1 MKPGGKT
8 MEKRRNWRLVVST
21 LLLAS
26 CLAATACSSS
36 TNGTG
41 NVGATNV
48 ASETNKASAGK
59 KESTGDKI
67 DPLGKYDPPINVSV
81 ATLIDQATKFRDG
94 ESIENNNWMTAYRE
108 QLGIKVNYN
117 WTVTGTIE
125 QYNQKLNITIAS
137 NELPDFVTVNA
148 MQMKQMAESG
158 QLAELNEVYEK
169 YASPLSKSIF
179 EYDATALNSAKI
191 DGKLMGLPFVSAL
204 PDNAPMLFIR
214 TDWLKALG
222 LPEPK
227 TMDDLF
233 AIMDAFTNRDP
244 DGNQRKDTYG
254 LALTKGLYEMP
265 GLKGFFNAYHAY
277 PTLWVKDD
285 AGKTVYGEVMPQMK
299 AALAKLQALYKS
311 GQIDPEFG
319 VKDAGKLYE
328 EIAMGKFGVFFGLDW
343 APIVIKAGKISNP
356 KMEWKA
362 FPLPSIDGKV
372 AKASTPF
379 NVSQYVVARKGAK
392 NPEAVM
398 KMMNLS
404 VEKLF
409 GESAEPEVYSTG
421 KDGIAIHKYRLFQLE
436 HPLKNLNQSLHIQAA
451 LAGSNPSA
459 LNAAE
464 KLTYQRILDY
474 QAGDL
479 SQWSTERVF
488 GIGGAFSILDEYTKN
503 NRLLLSEYVGTSTPT
518 MVDKKATLD
527 KMEQEVFTKIIMGTS
542 TMDEFDKYVDNW
554 HRLGGSKI
562 TEEVNKALSK
572 SR

>member
-1 MKPGGKT
+1 
-8 MEKRRNWRLVVST
+8 MEKRRNWRLVVLT

-81 ATLIDQATKFRDG
+81 ATLIDQTTKFRDG

-227 TMDDLF
+227 TMDDLI

-285 AGKTVYGEVMPQMK
+285 AGKAVYGEVMPQMK
-299 AALAKLQALYKS
+299 AALAKLQELYKS

-328 EIAMGKFGVFFGLDW
+328 EIAMGKFGAFFGLDW

-542 TMDEFDKYVDNW
+542 PMDEFDKYVDNW

>member
-1 MKPGGKT
+1 
-8 MEKRRNWRLVVST
+8 MEKRRNWGLVVST

-277 PTLWVKDD
+277 PTLWVKDG
-285 AGKTVYGEVMPQMK
+285 AGKAVYGEVMPQMK
-299 AALAKLQALYKS
+299 AALAKLQELYKS

-542 TMDEFDKYVDNW
+542 PMDEFDKYVDNW

-562 TEEVNKALSK
+562 TEEVNNALSK

>member
-1 MKPGGKT
+1 